1 MSILRIQNL
10 TKEYATGFW
19 GRRHRAL
26 SGLNLEVEEG
36 EIFGFLGPN
45 GAGKNTTIKILLRII
60 FPTSGTAWLLDKELG
75 EAPEV
80 HKIGYM
86 PENPYFYRFLNG
98 MEFLLF
104 YARLAGMS
112 REDAR
117 KKAARLL
124 DIVGLKQSAKVRI
137 SDYSKGM
144 VTRVGLAQALITE
157 PSLLL
162 LDEPMSGLDP
172 IGRMEMRD
180 LIMELKEQKKTIFF
194 CSHILADVEMLCDR
208 IAILNRGVLVKQ
220 GTVQE
225 ILAAGKSSYKI
236 SLDGVTAQ
244 TVERFSQFVAKYDEF
259 GGIVHL
265 TTENQEQ
272 AQKAAE
278 FALSQGARVLEMR
291 PEHGTLEDYFV
302 REVGNRE

>member
-10 TKEYATGFW
+10 SKEYATGFW
-19 GRRHRAL
+19 GRRTRAL
-26 SGLNLEVEEG
+26 SNLNLEVEAG

-45 GAGKNTTIKILLRII
+45 GAGKTTTIKILLRII

-98 MEFLLF
+98 IEFLLF

-112 REDAR
+112 HEDAR

-124 DIVGLKQSAKVRI
+124 DVVGLKQASKVRI

-157 PSLLL
+157 PTLLL

-208 IAILNRGVLVKQ
+208 IAILNRGELVKL
-220 GTVQE
+220 GTVRE

-236 SLDGVTAQ
+236 SLDGVSPQ
-244 TVERFSQFVAKYDEF
+244 IVERFAQLAVKCGEF

-278 FALSQGARVLEMR
+278 IALSQGARILEIG